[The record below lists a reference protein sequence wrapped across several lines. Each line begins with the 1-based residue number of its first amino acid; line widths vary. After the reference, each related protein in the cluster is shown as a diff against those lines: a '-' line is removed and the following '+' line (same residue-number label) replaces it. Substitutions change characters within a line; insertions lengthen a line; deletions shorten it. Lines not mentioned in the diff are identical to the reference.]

1 MAKLLIIEDEPPII
15 ELLRHGLERAGH
27 EVTGAANG
35 ILGLQLLRKQSFDL
49 IFCDL
54 FMPEMDGIETM
65 RRIRSEF
72 PGTKVIAV
80 SGGGFDGKMN
90 LLNIAKALGAVAVLA
105 KPFAISAAVAA
116 VEKALGEGK

>member
-27 EVTGAANG
+27 EVTSAANG

-105 KPFAISAAVAA
+105 KPFALSAAVAA